1 MKYPMP
7 AQAVALLDLRA
18 DQVGSLLRPKRLKDI
33 YARHGSGDAT
43 DHELLRAQDESVRDL
58 IAQQAAHGLSIFTD
72 GEYRRLN
79 FQDSFTESVSG
90 FVAKR
95 QTLQFQESRTVG
107 GAALQRWQ
115 PDSAKTDPALQYW
128 RPIVERLQLRENR
141 PLAEW
146 RAAAALTPKPVKVT
160 LIATDR
166 ICENF
171 ARQNSDGVY
180 RDAEDYLA
188 DVIAI
193 ERRMVE
199 QLAGAGCPYI
209 QMDAPSYTAYVDAS
223 SLEKMRRQGLD
234 PVARLARSME
244 ADNSVIAGI
253 AGPVFGIH
261 LCRGNVRSMWHREGG
276 YDAIAEQLFNGLR
289 HQRYL
294 LEYDTGRAGGF
305 EPLRFVPKG
314 KTVVLGLVSTKVPAL
329 ETADHLM
336 RRIEEAS
343 RYLAIEQLALSPQC
357 GFSSNIVGNLV
368 TEDDQWRKL
377 ELVERVA
384 ADVWRR

>member
-1 MKYPMP
+1 
-7 AQAVALLDLRA
+7 
-18 DQVGSLLRPKRLKDI
+18 
-33 YARHGSGDAT
+33 
-43 DHELLRAQDESVRDL
+43 
-58 IAQQAAHGLSIFTD
+58 
-72 GEYRRLN
+72 
-79 FQDSFTESVSG
+79 
-90 FVAKR
+90 
-95 QTLQFQESRTVG
+95 
-107 GAALQRWQ
+107 
-115 PDSAKTDPALQYW
+115 
-128 RPIVERLQLRENR
+128 
-141 PLAEW
+141 
-146 RAAAALTPKPVKVT
+146 
-160 LIATDR
+160 
-166 ICENF
+166 
-171 ARQNSDGVY
+171 
-180 RDAEDYLA
+180 
-188 DVIAI
+188 
-193 ERRMVE
+193 MVE

-384 ADVWRR
+384 ADVWRS

>member
-7 AQAVALLDLRA
+7 AQAAALLDLRA

-368 TEDDQWRKL
+368 TEDDQWRML

-384 ADVWRR
+384 ADVWRS